1 MELVR
6 WLADWKL
13 FNFEILNMIGKLKGK
28 LVEVDGNIGLIET
41 SGGVFYQVFLPTNL
55 LSNFQPP
62 PLSLTIHHLPSI
74 EIYTYLQV
82 RDDALVLF
90 GFETKKHHNFFK
102 LLLTVSGVGPKTAF
116 NIISFVPLDTLVTSV
131 TSNDVDGLKVP
142 GLGRKTAMKI
152 ILELSSKLKS
162 DFDMGKM
169 ILSDDDQT
177 AVSALVSLGYK
188 SYDAR
193 KIVSKLPKN
202 LTVEEKIKEALKVR
216 VIPA

>member
-1 MELVR
+1 
-6 WLADWKL
+6 
-13 FNFEILNMIGKLKGK
+13 MIGKLKGR
-28 LVEVDGNIGLIET
+28 LVEVDKNVGLIET
-41 SGGVFYQVFLPTNL
+41 SGGVFYQVFLPMSY
-55 LSNFQPP
+55 LS
-62 PLSLTIHHLPSI
+62 SIIHHQSSI

-90 GFETKKHHNFFK
+90 GFETKQQHDFFK

-116 NIISFVPLDTLVTSV
+116 SVISFVSLDSLVTYV
-131 TSNDVDGLKVP
+131 QSNDVDAFTKVP

-162 DFDMGKM
+162 DFDMSKM
-169 ILSDDDQT
+169 VLSDDDQT

-188 SYDAR
+188 SYDAK

-202 LTVEEKIKEALKVR
+202 LSVEEKIKEALKKNK
-216 VIPA
+216 